1 MNKLNNDYNS
11 RNPEKVKEK
20 KRVLESAKKL
30 SDARKDIID
39 LFEKGIFP
47 SKGNVYKTKEKEESD
62 EELDEK
68 EFFKYIENQLE
79 GINYEL
85 FKNYFNFVASTV
97 LAKELFETNNKNKN
111 SELVNLIKSGL
122 HNLKDKIK
130 EMSKEEKEFE
140 KPDKIL
146 EIVEKKPR
154 EMV

>member
-1 MNKLNNDYNS
+1 MF
-11 RNPEKVKEK
+11 
-20 KRVLESAKKL
+20 
-30 SDARKDIID
+30 KD
-39 LFEKGIFP
+39 
-47 SKGNVYKTKEKEESD
+47 
-62 EELDEK
+62 
-68 EFFKYIENQLE
+68 
-79 GINYEL
+79 
-85 FKNYFNFVASTV
+85 YFNFVASTV